1 MLAPRAAYQ
10 TWVGELIDGFPVCH
24 HCDNPPCINP
34 AHLFL
39 GTFADNS
46 LDAVQKRR
54 TANGERKRHK
64 LTDAQV
70 REIRLRYMAGGVT
83 QKELGLEYGVSQQL
97 IGLIAARRRRP
108 NPTNPPLYLAPAR

>member
-10 TWVGELIDGFPVCH
+10 AWLGELVEGCPVCH
-24 HCDNPPCINP
+24 RCDNPPCINP

-46 LDAVQKRR
+46 LDAVRKRR
-54 TANGERKRHK
+54 IANGERKVHK

-70 REIRLRYMAGGVT
+70 REIRLRYMAGGIT
-83 QKELGLEYGVSQQL
+83 QKDLGLKYGVSQQL
-97 IGLIAARRRRP
+97 VGLIVSGRRRA
-108 NPTNPPLYLAPAR
+108 NPTNPPLEHAR